1 MKIEE
6 IRKFSDTELETKVI
20 DAKKEYMEMR
30 FQHISGQLS
39 DTSKLR
45 KSRRDIA
52 KFETVMRERELKKN
66 LEGEK

>member
-30 FQHISGQLS
+30 FHHISGQLS

>member
-20 DAKKEYMEMR
+20 DAKKGYMEMR